1 VGVAQRIGYILIIS
15 SITAHKWQYPSALGL
30 IIRYLVATNLQPLKR
45 LMSDSAVLNG
55 TQPKAS
61 DLSEQQYK
69 DLCKQVKQY
78 QIKNGKK
85 KRSKP
90 LLKPIGDI
98 NAIDL
103 KVKVQK
109 SPVDWD
115 DLKNGMPFALDA
127 TGTVIYTKTGKERAI
142 CLNTMSPVPVG
153 GASVYRVF
161 L

>member
-1 VGVAQRIGYILIIS
+1 VAIALIKGS
-15 SITAHKWQYPSALGL
+15 LTLTKPQLNES
-30 IIRYLVATNLQPLKR
+30 
-45 LMSDSAVLNG
+45 LMTDSATLNDS
-55 TQPKAS
+55 QPKATE
-61 DLSEQQYK
+61 LSEEQYRQ
-69 DLCKQVKQY
+69 LCKQVKQY
-78 QIKNGKK
+78 QLKNGKK
-85 KRSKP
+85 RRSKP

-98 NAIDL
+98 NSIDL

-115 DLKNGMPFALDA
+115 DIKIGMPFALDP
-127 TGTVIYTKTGKERAI
+127 TGTVLYTKTGKERAI

>member
-1 VGVAQRIGYILIIS
+1 
-15 SITAHKWQYPSALGL
+15 
-30 IIRYLVATNLQPLKR
+30 
-45 LMSDSAVLNG
+45 MSDTAVANGKQSADSGL
-55 TQPKAS
+55 S
-61 DLSEQQYK
+61 DEQYRAM
-69 DLCKQVKQY
+69 CKQVRQY
-78 QIKNGKK
+78 QIKNAKK

-98 NAIDL
+98 NTIDL

-115 DLKNGMPFALDA
+115 DIKNGMPFSLDPN
-127 TGTVIYTKTGKERAI
+127 GTVLYTKTGKERAI

>member
-1 VGVAQRIGYILIIS
+1 
-15 SITAHKWQYPSALGL
+15 
-30 IIRYLVATNLQPLKR
+30 
-45 LMSDSAVLNG
+45 MSDSTTLNG
-55 TQPKAS
+55 SQSKTT
-61 DLSEQQYK
+61 DLSEQQYRE
-69 DLCKQVKQY
+69 LCKKVKQY
-78 QIKNGKK
+78 QMANGRK

-98 NAIDL
+98 NIVDL

-115 DLKNGMPFALDA
+115 DIRIGMPFSLDPS
-127 TGTVIYTKTGKERAI
+127 GTVLYTKTGKERAI
-142 CLNTMSPVPVG
+142 CVNTMSPVPVG

>member
-1 VGVAQRIGYILIIS
+1 
-15 SITAHKWQYPSALGL
+15 
-30 IIRYLVATNLQPLKR
+30 
-45 LMSDSAVLNG
+45 MSDSAVANG
-55 TQPKAS
+55 SQPKAPG
-61 DLSEQQYK
+61 LTEEQYRQ
-69 DLCKQVKQY
+69 LCKQVKQY
-78 QIKNGKK
+78 QLANGKK

-98 NAIDL
+98 NTIDL

-109 SPVDWD
+109 SPIDWD
-115 DLKNGMPFALDA
+115 DLRNGMPFSLDPS
-127 TGTVIYTKTGKERAI
+127 GTVLYTKTGKERAI

>member
-1 VGVAQRIGYILIIS
+1 M
-15 SITAHKWQYPSALGL
+15 T
-30 IIRYLVATNLQPLKR
+30 
-45 LMSDSAVLNG
+45 DSVTLNG
-55 TQPKAS
+55 SQMKGNE
-61 DLSEQQYK
+61 LSEQQYRE
-69 DLCKQVKQY
+69 LCKQVKAY
-78 QIKNGKK
+78 QLKNGKK

-98 NAIDL
+98 NIIDL
-103 KVKVQK
+103 KIKVQK

-115 DLKNGMPFALDA
+115 DIKNGMPFSLDPS
-127 TGTVIYTKTGKERAI
+127 GTVLYTKTGKERAI

>member
-1 VGVAQRIGYILIIS
+1 
-15 SITAHKWQYPSALGL
+15 
-30 IIRYLVATNLQPLKR
+30 
-45 LMSDSAVLNG
+45 MSDTAVSNG
-55 TQPKAS
+55 NQAKPS
-61 DLSEQQYK
+61 ELSEQQYR

-78 QIKNGKK
+78 QIKNAKK

-98 NAIDL
+98 NIVDL

-115 DLKNGMPFALDA
+115 DIKGGMPFSLDS
-127 TGTVIYTKTGKERAI
+127 TGTVLYTKTGKERAI

>member
-1 VGVAQRIGYILIIS
+1 
-15 SITAHKWQYPSALGL
+15 
-30 IIRYLVATNLQPLKR
+30 
-45 LMSDSAVLNG
+45 MSDTAVANGKQSADSQL
-55 TQPKAS
+55 S
-61 DLSEQQYK
+61 DEQYRAM
-69 DLCKQVKQY
+69 CKQVRQY
-78 QIKNGKK
+78 QIKNAKK

-98 NAIDL
+98 NTIDL

-115 DLKNGMPFALDA
+115 DIKNGMPFSLDPN
-127 TGTVIYTKTGKERAI
+127 GTVLYTKTGKERAI

>member
-1 VGVAQRIGYILIIS
+1 
-15 SITAHKWQYPSALGL
+15 
-30 IIRYLVATNLQPLKR
+30 
-45 LMSDSAVLNG
+45 MSGSEVLNG
-55 TQPKAS
+55 SKTTANQ
-61 DLSEQQYK
+61 LTEQQYRE
-69 DLCKQVKQY
+69 LCKQVKHY
-78 QIKNGKK
+78 QMSNGKK

-98 NAIDL
+98 NIVDL

-115 DLKNGMPFALDA
+115 DIKIGMPFSLDPS
-127 TGTVIYTKTGKERAI
+127 GTVLYTKTGKERAI

>member
-1 VGVAQRIGYILIIS
+1 MVIALVNGY
-15 SITAHKWQYPSALGL
+15 KP
-30 IIRYLVATNLQPLKR
+30 ATKQEVNQTK
-45 LMSDSAVLNG
+45 MSDSATLNG
-55 TQPKAS
+55 SQPKATE
-61 DLSEQQYK
+61 LSEEQYRQ
-69 DLCKQVKQY
+69 LCKQVKQY
-78 QIKNGKK
+78 QLKNGKK
-85 KRSKP
+85 RRSKP

-98 NAIDL
+98 NSIDL

-115 DLKNGMPFALDA
+115 DIKIGMPFALDP
-127 TGTVIYTKTGKERAI
+127 TGTVLYTKTGKERAI

>member
-1 VGVAQRIGYILIIS
+1 
-15 SITAHKWQYPSALGL
+15 
-30 IIRYLVATNLQPLKR
+30 
-45 LMSDSAVLNG
+45 MSDSATLNG
-55 TQPKAS
+55 SKSAS
-61 DLSEQQYK
+61 NQLTEQQYRE
-69 DLCKQVKQY
+69 LCKQVKQY
-78 QIKNGKK
+78 QIANGKK

-98 NAIDL
+98 NTIDL

-115 DLKNGMPFALDA
+115 DIKNGMPFSLDPN
-127 TGTVIYTKTGKERAI
+127 GTVLYTKTGKERAI

>member
-1 VGVAQRIGYILIIS
+1 MTET
-15 SITAHKWQYPSALGL
+15 TA
-30 IIRYLVATNLQPLKR
+30 
-45 LMSDSAVLNG
+45 LNG
-55 TQPKAS
+55 KISVDSGMSEKEYREMCRKVKAF
-61 DLSEQQYK
+61 QMA
-69 DLCKQVKQY
+69 
-78 QIKNGKK
+78 NAKK

-98 NAIDL
+98 NTIDL

-115 DLKNGMPFALDA
+115 EIKNGMPFSLDPN
-127 TGTVIYTKTGKERAI
+127 GTVLYTKTGRERAI

>member
-1 VGVAQRIGYILIIS
+1 
-15 SITAHKWQYPSALGL
+15 
-30 IIRYLVATNLQPLKR
+30 
-45 LMSDSAVLNG
+45 MSDSAVVNG
-55 TQPKAS
+55 SQQRATQ
-61 DLSEQQYK
+61 LSEQQYR

-78 QIKNGKK
+78 QLANGKK

-98 NAIDL
+98 SVLDL
-103 KVKVQK
+103 KVKIQK

-115 DLKNGMPFALDA
+115 DLKNGMPFATDPM
-127 TGTVIYTKTGKERAI
+127 GTVLYTKTGKERAI

>member
-1 VGVAQRIGYILIIS
+1 
-15 SITAHKWQYPSALGL
+15 
-30 IIRYLVATNLQPLKR
+30 
-45 LMSDSAVLNG
+45 MSDSTAATGSPDRG
-55 TQPKAS
+55 TP
-61 DLSEQQYK
+61 LTEQQYK
-69 DLCKQVKQY
+69 DLCKQVKRY
-78 QIKNGKK
+78 QIAKGQK

-109 SPVDWD
+109 SPIDWD
-115 DLKNGMPFALDA
+115 ALRNGMPFSLDPS
-127 TGTVIYTKTGKERAI
+127 GTVLYTKTGKERAI